1 MVTQK
6 LALVALFLPT
16 LLCNL
21 STHAAPA
28 KQPNVLIIVADD
40 LGFSD
45 IQPFGGEIS
54 TPNLKKLAKEGAVLS
69 NFHAG
74 PTCSVTRS
82 MLLTGND
89 SHQAGLGSMAEFLQP
104 EQKGKPGYEGRLNNR
119 VITLAEILKPQ
130 GYASFVTGKW
140 HLGATDDSHAKARGF
155 DRSFTLMPGGAA
167 HMDASQM
174 FPGNYKARYFE
185 DGKETSLPKDFYSS
199 DFFTTKML
207 SYLEN
212 DRKKDQPFFGY
223 LAFTAPHWPL
233 QAPDQYLKKYEGH
246 YKEGYEKI
254 RQARL
259 KRMIQLGIMPKGTK
273 VNNPLMDVF
282 PAWDKLTE
290 AQKQDQTKTMQI
302 YAAMIDNMDHNIGR
316 VIDYLKRTGEL
327 DNTLILFMSDN
338 GSESATP
345 ESLGTTEDKNGI
357 REWVDATFDNSPE
370 NMGKKGSYVTLGP
383 QWAQVA
389 STPLPYFKSILSNGG
404 IHVPAIIR
412 YPNQIKAGQIN
423 SETIHVTDLVPT
435 ILELTGTRRPDILH
449 GQPVLKMEGRSF
461 LPIFKGKVLPE
472 RTLGWEFNTRRA
484 LYKGDWAVQL
494 QVPPYGT
501 GEWELYNRKLDPSYR
516 INLAAQN
523 PSKTQEL
530 AQDWTDYA
538 KRVGVV
544 DAPVRYKYGQMNC
557 FYDKCIEP
565 EFLKKLSEQK

>member
-21 STHAAPA
+21 STRAAPA
-28 KQPNVLIIVADD
+28 KQPNVLVIVADD

-140 HLGATDDSHAKARGF
+140 HLGATEESNAKARGF

-174 FPGNYKARYFE
+174 FPGNYKARYLE
-185 DGKETSLPKDFYSS
+185 DGKDVTLPKDFYSS
-199 DFFTTKML
+199 DFFTSKML
-207 SYLEN
+207 AYLEN

-233 QAPDQYLKKYEGH
+233 QAPDQYLKKYDGY
-246 YKEGYEKI
+246 YKEGYEKV

-259 KRMIQLGIMPKGTK
+259 ERMIKLGIMPKGTK

-290 AQKQDQTKTMQI
+290 AQKKDQTKTMQI

-316 VIDYLKRTGEL
+316 VVNYLKQTGEL

-338 GSESATP
+338 GAESATP

-357 REWVDATFDNSPE
+357 REWVDATFDNSPQ

-412 YPNQIKAGQIN
+412 YPTQIKAGQIN
-423 SETIHVTDLVPT
+423 SETIHVIDFVPT
-435 ILELTGTRRPDILH
+435 ILELTGATRPDTRN
-449 GQPVLKMEGRSF
+449 GQPLLKMEGRSF
-461 LPIFKGKVLPE
+461 LPLFKGKALPE

-484 LYKGDWAVQL
+484 LYKGDWLFNFKSLLMVQEN
-494 QVPPYGT
+494 GNST
-501 GEWELYNRKLDPSYR
+501 
-516 INLAAQN
+516 
-523 PSKTQEL
+523 
-530 AQDWTDYA
+530 
-538 KRVGVV
+538 
-544 DAPVRYKYGQMNC
+544 
-557 FYDKCIEP
+557 IEN
-565 EFLKKLSEQK
+565 

>member
-1 MVTQK
+1 MVTK
-6 LALVALFLPT
+6 RLALIALFLPT
-16 LLCNL
+16 FL
-21 STHAAPA
+21 STNFVHAATT
-28 KQPNVLIIVADD
+28 KKPNILVIVADD

-54 TPNLKKLAKEGAVLS
+54 TPNLQKLAKEGAVLT

-104 EQKGKPGYEGRLNNR
+104 EQKGKPGYEGHLNNK

-130 GYASFVTGKW
+130 GYLSVVTGKW
-140 HLGATDDSHAKARGF
+140 HLGATADSHAKARGF

-185 DGKETSLPKDFYSS
+185 DGQETTLPKDFYSS
-199 DFFTTKML
+199 DFFTDKMI
-207 SYLEN
+207 SYLDH
-212 DRKKDQPFFGY
+212 DRKKDQPFFAY

-233 QAPDQYLKKYEGH
+233 QAPDQYLKKYEGK
-246 YKEGYEKI
+246 YQQGYEEI
-254 RQARL
+254 RQTRLAR
-259 KRMIQLGIMPKGTK
+259 MTQLGIIPKGTQ
-273 VNNPLMDVF
+273 VNNPLLDVF
-282 PAWDKLTE
+282 PAWDKLTP
-290 AQKQDQTKTMQI
+290 AQQQDQAKTMQI
-302 YAAMIDNMDHNIGR
+302 YAAMVDNMDHNIGR
-316 VIDYLKRTGEL
+316 VIDYLKRNGEL

-357 REWVDATFDNSPE
+357 REWVDATFNNSPE

-383 QWAQVA
+383 QWAQVS

-412 YPNQIKAGQIN
+412 YPNQVKSGQIQ
-423 SETIHVTDLVPT
+423 SETIHVMDFVPT
-435 ILELTGTRRPDILH
+435 ILELTGATRPDQFN
-449 GQPVLKMEGRSF
+449 GQALLKMEGRSF
-461 LPIFKGKVLPE
+461 LPIFKGKTMPE
-472 RTLGWEFNTRRA
+472 RALGWEFNTRRA

-494 QVPPYGT
+494 QAPPYGT

-516 INLAAQN
+516 TNLATQYPA
-523 PSKTQEL
+523 KTQEL
-530 AQDWTDYA
+530 AQDWAEYA
-538 KRVGVV
+538 QRVGVV

-557 FYDKCIEP
+557 FYDQCIQP
-565 EFLKKLSEQK
+565 EFLKNLGK